1 MPTMVSCYVISITRW
16 MHLFYK
22 STYLFIYVS
31 IYLLVLPY
39 CLYIY
44 LFPIISKFKSTN
56 DEPTSEDKG
65 QGRSVIYTIAEK
77 RETENKTDNV
87 LNNSN
92 KVFIRTMHVFIRAR
106 TYAHTHNHTDIQPS
120 SLCCGRG
127 LFPGQIPLP
136 R

>member
-56 DEPTSEDKG
+56 DEPTSEDR
-65 QGRSVIYTIAEK
+65 GRSVIYTIAEK

-92 KVFIRTMHVFIRAR
+92 KVFIRTMHVYIRAR